1 MAPFHRKQTPAQA
14 SANIEPHQPHA
25 SIRLSEI
32 ISALSYAL
40 DLTEGQP
47 LGHSIR
53 ACMIGMRIAK
63 QAGMSAD
70 DQADLYYTLLLKD
83 AGCSSNASRLFHILS
98 ADEIRAKGDLKTT
111 DWTRVGWESLHYALT
126 HVATGMPFLRRMQ
139 RLFEVAATQ
148 QQDSCTL
155 VKIRCERGGYIAKQ
169 LGFSDSVSGGIY
181 SLDEHWN
188 GGGYPHGLRG
198 NEIPHF
204 SRIANLAQ
212 TLDIFSHARGPE
224 AAVQTALKR
233 SGRWF
238 DPELVKAAAS
248 LSKSGALWEG
258 LNDADLVKKIG
269 LLEPEH
275 RQVTA
280 NEDSVDNICTA
291 FAEVIDAKSPFT
303 YRHSVGVAD
312 AAVEIGQWF
321 GMNPKSLKML
331 RRAAL
336 LHDIGKLS
344 VPNSVL
350 EKPAK
355 LTSEE
360 WTVVKAH
367 PYYTLEILNK
377 IPGFER
383 LSQDAAAHHEKLD
396 GSGYWRG
403 LGSDQLSRFARILAV
418 ADIFDALHA
427 KRPYRDAIPVEKVF
441 EMLRHDAPHA
451 LDLPCVEALI
461 ASKTNSEQ
469 PAIWQQESTTAPEL
483 IRKGA

>member
-1 MAPFHRKQTPAQA
+1 MAQFEVNEQA
-14 SANIEPHQPHA
+14 SQMFASVEGTEAPA
-25 SIRLSEI
+25 SIRLSDI

-47 LGHSIR
+47 MGHSVR
-53 ACMIGMRIAK
+53 ACMIGMRVAK
-63 QAGMSAD
+63 QIGMSPD
-70 DQADLYYTLLLKD
+70 EQADLYYALLLKD
-83 AGCSSNASRLFHILS
+83 AGCSSNASRLFHILN
-98 ADEIRAKGDLKTT
+98 ADDIKAKGDLKTK
-111 DWTRVGWESLHYALT
+111 DWTKVGWESLHYALT
-126 HVATGMPFLRRMQ
+126 HVGTGMPFLQRMQ
-139 RLFEVAATQ
+139 RLFQVAQTQ

-155 VKIRCERGGYIAKQ
+155 VQIRCERGAHIAKQ
-169 LGFSDSVSGGIY
+169 LGFSDAISAGIY
-181 SLDEHWN
+181 NLDEHWN
-188 GGGYPHGLRG
+188 GRGYPDGLRKE
-198 NEIPHF
+198 EIPLF
-204 SRIANLAQ
+204 SRIANLSQ
-212 TLDIFSHARGPE
+212 TMDVFFHARGPE
-224 AAVQTALKR
+224 AAVEAAQKR

-248 LSKSGALWEG
+248 LAHSGELWKG
-258 LNDADLVKKIG
+258 LNDKDLVGKVAS
-269 LLEPEH
+269 LEPEH

-280 NEDSVDNICTA
+280 NEDAVDRICTA

-303 YRHSVGVAD
+303 YRHSNGVAD
-312 AAVEIGQWF
+312 AAMEIGQWF
-321 GMNPKSLKML
+321 GMTPKSLKLL

-355 LTSEE
+355 LTTDE
-360 WTVVKAH
+360 WKFITAH

-377 IPGFER
+377 IPGFKR

-403 LGSDQLSRFARILAV
+403 WGADQLSRFARILAV

-427 KRPYRDAIPVEKVF
+427 KRPYRDGMPLEKVF
-441 EMLRHDAPHA
+441 QMLRQDAPHA

-461 ASKTNSEQ
+461 ASKTNSDSVVFNQ
-469 PAIWQQESTTAPEL
+469 PAIATA
-483 IRKGA
+483 K